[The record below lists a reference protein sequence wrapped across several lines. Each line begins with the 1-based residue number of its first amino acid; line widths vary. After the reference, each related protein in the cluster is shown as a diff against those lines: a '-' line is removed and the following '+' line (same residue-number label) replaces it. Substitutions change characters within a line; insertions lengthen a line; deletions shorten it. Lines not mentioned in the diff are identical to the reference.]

1 MISISTGPESPL
13 TMLACYIRNKC
24 DKCDKCDKLQAEF
37 VAKNLSVKEGT
48 LQLAQYKG
56 FLPSLKNAIQ
66 PGPGD
71 EAGTHANRVGGR
83 MT

>member
-1 MISISTGPESPL
+1 LHVTYDTSETSETNETSETSETSETKSKYRLFQKPL
-13 TMLACYIRNKC
+13 P
-24 DKCDKCDKLQAEF
+24 
-37 VAKNLSVKEGT
+37 VKEGT

-56 FLPSLKNAIQ
+56 FLPSLKNTSQ
-66 PGPGD
+66 PGSGD